1 MAHFL
6 LIFWG
11 MNQNHTR
18 IKALVGLAIW
28 GMGSGWLQAQE
39 PTVPAIDSGNSAW
52 IFTSTALVL
61 LMTMPG
67 LALFYGGLVRG
78 KNFLSVL
85 GQCAGIAFFASILWV
100 AGLYSLAF
108 KGDGKWIGDM
118 SAAFLKGISTDSV
131 AANTTI
137 PELLFVM
144 FQMTFAII
152 TPGLY
157 IGAVVERMKFSAVL
171 LFSAL
176 WLILVYT
183 PVTKWVWG
191 GGWLFEMGVRDL
203 AGGIVVH
210 ATAGVSALVL
220 AILLGKRKGFPQ
232 HPHPPHNPAMVFIGA
247 AMLWVGWF
255 GFNAGSQLSAGGSA
269 AMTMLVTHLSAC
281 AAALVWMLLE
291 KIRNGKIG
299 VVGIVTGLVA
309 GLATITP
316 ASGDVGPV
324 GAIAIGSLAAI
335 VCYFAVSLIR
345 EKWHIDDS
353 LDVFAVHGV
362 GGILGTILLAFFGQ
376 KSMGGLGIVKPI
388 SEQLM
393 IQLTGLGVTIVWSA
407 LATVVLFFLVKKTI
421 GVRVTEE
428 QEWEGLDRAEHGE
441 NAYPMES

>member
-1 MAHFL
+1 
-6 LIFWG
+6 

-18 IKALVGLAIW
+18 KKALISLAIW
-28 GMGSGWLQAQE
+28 GMGSGLLQAQE
-39 PTVPAIDSGNSAW
+39 TAAPVVDSGNSAW
-52 IFTSTALVL
+52 IFTATALVL
-61 LMTMPG
+61 FMTMPG

-85 GQCAGIAFFASILWV
+85 GQCAGIAFVASLLWV
-100 AGLYSLAF
+100 GGLYSLAF
-108 KGDGKWIGDM
+108 KGDGNWIGDL
-118 SAAFLKGISTDSV
+118 SAAFLHGIGTDAV
-131 AANTTI
+131 AAGTSI

-152 TPGLY
+152 TPALY

-176 WLILVYT
+176 WLAVVYT

-191 GGWLFEMGVRDL
+191 GGWLFDMGVRDL

-281 AAALVWMLLE
+281 SAALVWMLLE
-291 KIRNGKIG
+291 KVRNGKIG
-299 VVGIVTGLVA
+299 VVGMVTGLVA
-309 GLATITP
+309 GLATVTP
-316 ASGDVGPV
+316 ASGDVGPM
-324 GAIAIGSLAAI
+324 GAIAIGSLAAV

-376 KSMGGLGIVKPI
+376 KSLGGLSIVKPI
-388 SEQLM
+388 GEQLI

-407 LATVVLFFLVKKTI
+407 LATVILFFLVKKII
-421 GVRVTEE
+421 GVRVTQE
-428 QEWEGLDRAEHGE
+428 QEFEGLDRAEHGE